1 MFSRHLKIYYSLMS
15 VPSQPQ
21 FIVLIS
27 SLFLQLNTTDGDND
41 GDAGVVKTAKESSVA
56 DGGDETTQGYY

>member
-1 MFSRHLKIYYSLMS
+1 MS